1 MTRQASE
8 GEQTHLSGPDA
19 VAQMR
24 SLAKGETGMLCTF
37 VGDRLDARPMGTQGI
52 DDDGTFWFF
61 SAKDSEKNQQIAA
74 NARVQLIYAKGSSAE
89 YMSLEGVAAVVHD
102 RQKIDEL
109 WTRLATAWFT
119 DGKTDPRL
127 TLIRV
132 TPVRG
137 HYWDTKQHKVV
148 ALLKIAVGA
157 ALGKAVDVGVQ
168 GDLRV

>member
-1 MTRQASE
+1 MVSQEFKLR
-8 GEQTHLSGPDA
+8 
-19 VAQMR
+19 
-24 SLAKGETGMLCTF
+24 TGATLPT
-37 VGDRLDARPMGTQGI
+37 VGLGVYQARPGTTTKQ
-52 DDDGTFWFF
+52 TVKT
-61 SAKDSEKNQQIAA
+61 AL
-74 NARVQLIYAKGSSAE
+74 QLGYRHVDTAQT
-89 YMSLEGVAAVVHD
+89 L
-102 RQKIDEL
+102 DEL
-109 WTRLATAWFT
+109 WTRLAMAWFT
-119 DGKTDPRL
+119 EGKTDPRL